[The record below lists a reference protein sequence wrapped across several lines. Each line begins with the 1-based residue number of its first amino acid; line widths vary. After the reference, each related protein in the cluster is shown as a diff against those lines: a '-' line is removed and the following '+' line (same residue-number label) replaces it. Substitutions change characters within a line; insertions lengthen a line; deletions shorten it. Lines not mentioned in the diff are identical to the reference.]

1 MKCNTRMFKDNVGKK
16 EKISIWLATSLS
28 IWIIR
33 NVINFNYE
41 GDIKKVMNGIKTI
54 SCFIS

>member
-1 MKCNTRMFKDNVGKK
+1 MFKDNVGKK